1 MYPDRRLRRLRS
13 QLVLT
18 FLISSLGIGIA
29 IGLPVLLLINRQA
42 SSQAQLLLDQ
52 ATLTTRAFLA
62 SETADLQN
70 LALLTS
76 QRPTLMRLLQ
86 EGDLSS
92 LEGYL
97 DTLRSGAGLDLIL
110 VCADGRAIQGMGEGI
125 SLNDLCQS
133 NSQPG
138 YIAQASGEDL
148 YMHTAAAM
156 ESLDSRYK
164 VVIGKRISDTL
175 SELQNETGSLYF
187 LVQNG
192 QVLRASDVSVALSPT
207 LTIDLLHSAAQSEN
221 SSLAQ
226 RAFQLNGH
234 QYISAVL
241 PVDSALDI
249 QLVNALNVDNQIA
262 IQQELNRTLTI
273 ALFLIAVCSILVQG
287 VSPQPFR

>member
-97 DTLRSGAGLDLIL
+97 NTMRSGAGLDLIL
-110 VCADGRAIQGMGEGI
+110 VCADG
-125 SLNDLCQS
+125 
-133 NSQPG
+133 
-138 YIAQASGEDL
+138 
-148 YMHTAAAM
+148 
-156 ESLDSRYK
+156 
-164 VVIGKRISDTL
+164 
-175 SELQNETGSLYF
+175 
-187 LVQNG
+187 
-192 QVLRASDVSVALSPT
+192 
-207 LTIDLLHSAAQSEN
+207 
-221 SSLAQ
+221 
-226 RAFQLNGH
+226 
-234 QYISAVL
+234 
-241 PVDSALDI
+241 
-249 QLVNALNVDNQIA
+249 
-262 IQQELNRTLTI
+262 
-273 ALFLIAVCSILVQG
+273 
-287 VSPQPFR
+287 